1 MYIDCEC
8 DLKLFL
14 LGVEARLGQIWYFV
28 PLPKIYVL
36 ISIGIGT
43 TLGWVI
49 FLSGDVIR
57 INIEDF

>member
-1 MYIDCEC
+1 MYIDC

-43 TLGWVI
+43 DLTKKNLPQ
-49 FLSGDVIR
+49 R
-57 INIEDF
+57 